1 MRDMWKQFSSE
12 NKEKQVLFKEMY
24 GNNVFKTVEEE
35 VPKILD
41 GI

>member
-1 MRDMWKQFSSE
+1 MRKRVSSE
-12 NKEKQVLFKEMY
+12 NEEKQVLFKEMY

-35 VPKILD
+35 VPKILY